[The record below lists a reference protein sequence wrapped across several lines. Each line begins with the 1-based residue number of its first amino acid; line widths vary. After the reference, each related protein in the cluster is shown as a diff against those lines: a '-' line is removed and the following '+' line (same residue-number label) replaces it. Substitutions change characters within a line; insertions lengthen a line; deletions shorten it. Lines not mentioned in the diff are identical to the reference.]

1 MAYRILSLDGGGTWA
16 LIEVRALMK
25 LYGAD
30 ATGHEVLRDFDLV
43 AANSGGSLVLGGL
56 VEDMKLQDLLNCF
69 KDPTKRRTLF
79 PPSLCVGTRLL
90 HALTGLG
97 PKYSAKRKLTS
108 IQALL
113 PKTGDKPLSAA
124 VAGLRGP
131 GGANLHVLIVGFDYD
146 RCRAAYFRSATAY
159 GTTNL
164 GVGAA
169 TRATLAQA
177 IHASTN
183 APVNYFDAPARFPAR
198 SERYWDGGL
207 TGNNNPVL
215 AAVTEAVVL
224 EQRPEEVVALSLGTG
239 SVFLPVPAPGAAP
252 SAYETPRK
260 TAMLVRDLKKLT
272 LAILDDPPDA
282 ASFHVHVMTGSG
294 VGLPSPAVSRLVR
307 MNPLL
312 SPMRDAEGRWAPP
325 GGMSGEEFLT
335 LCNLD
340 MDALAQDQ
348 VDRISRLA
356 DLWLVDKVRNQ
367 PIRLNGGTLDA
378 EIGYESFGAAR
389 AGWEALTGT
398 AAKPATARS
407 GSKKKPKP
415 APKRAKKTGR
425 KKR

>member
-16 LIEVRALMK
+16 LIEVRALIK

-56 VEDMKLQDLLNCF
+56 IEDMKLQDLLNCF
-69 KDPTKRRTLF
+69 KDPVKRRSLF
-79 PPSLCVGTRLL
+79 PPSLCYGTRLL
-90 HALTGLG
+90 HVLTGLG
-97 PKYSAKRKLTS
+97 PKYSTKRKLTS
-108 IQALL
+108 IQTLL
-113 PKTGDKPLSAA
+113 PKTGNKPLAAA
-124 VAGLRGP
+124 VAGLRGA

-146 RCRAAYFRSATAY
+146 RCRAVYFRSATAY

-183 APVNYFDAPARFPAR
+183 APVNYFDAPARFPGHN
-198 SERYWDGGL
+198 ERYWDGGL

-215 AAVTEAVVL
+215 AAVTEAAVL
-224 EQRPEEVVALSLGTG
+224 EQRPEDVIALSLGTG
-239 SVFLPVPAPGAAP
+239 SVFLPMPAPGTAL
-252 SAYETPRK
+252 STYETPRK
-260 TAMLVRDLKKLT
+260 PTSLVRDLKKLA

-294 VGLPSPAVSRLVR
+294 SNLPSPAVSRLVR

-312 SPMRDAEGRWAPP
+312 SPVRDTEGQWAPP

-335 LCNLD
+335 LCDLG
-340 MDALAQDQ
+340 MDALAQDE
-348 VDRISRLA
+348 VDRIGRLA

-367 PIRLNGGTLDA
+367 PIRLNGSTLDA

-398 AAKPATARS
+398 APTKTMKT
-407 GSKKKPKP
+407 GTKKKPKATARP
-415 APKRAKKTGR
+415 TKKARR

>member
-1 MAYRILSLDGGGTWA
+1 
-16 LIEVRALMK
+16 
-25 LYGAD
+25 
-30 ATGHEVLRDFDLV
+30 
-43 AANSGGSLVLGGL
+43 
-56 VEDMKLQDLLNCF
+56 
-69 KDPTKRRTLF
+69 
-79 PPSLCVGTRLL
+79 
-90 HALTGLG
+90 
-97 PKYSAKRKLTS
+97 
-108 IQALL
+108 L
-113 PKTGDKPLSAA
+113 PKTGNKPLASA
-124 VAGLRGP
+124 VAGLRGT

-183 APVNYFDAPARFPAR
+183 APVNYFDAPARFPGR

-224 EQRPEEVVALSLGTG
+224 EQRPEDVVALSLGTG
-239 SVFLPVPAPGAAP
+239 SVFLPVTAPGASP
-252 SAYETPRK
+252 GAYEVPRK
-260 TAMLVRDLKKLT
+260 AAMLVRDLKKLA

-294 VGLPSPAVSRLVR
+294 AGLPSQAVSRLVR

-312 SPMRDAEGRWAPP
+312 SPVRDAEGRWVPP

-335 LCNLD
+335 LCDLD
-340 MDALAQDQ
+340 MDALAQDK
-348 VDRISRLA
+348 VDRINRLA
-356 DLWLVDKVRNQ
+356 DLWLVDKIKNQ
-367 PIRLNGGTLDA
+367 PIRLNGSTLDA

-389 AGWEALTGT
+389 AAWEALTGT
-398 AAKPATARS
+398 APAKIAKTGA
-407 GSKKKPKP
+407 KKKSKAAAKRPKK
-415 APKRAKKTGR
+415 AARKRK
-425 KKR
+425 